1 MISTILTYLV
11 QKAIYVLK
19 VFQRVDSSV
28 SLEHSDS
35 FTPGAVG
42 EGGVELLGR
51 RNTKSPSTENQGLD
65 TIDLASDEEDREDQ
79 ESLLLQRHI
88 ERISFS
94 ELLSGCGRFL
104 TLGAPGY

>member
-11 QKAIYVLK
+11 QKAIYALK